1 MLRRLLL
8 IAFLS
13 LPLAAQGNPPPA
25 PAQAPPSQQAAQPE
39 AHPVNPPVTTYTLPP
54 EKLQQAIDYARARH
68 WLHFLSVGYGIA
80 VVLLILAVKVAPR
93 LRTWAEGITGV
104 RFLQAY
110 LFAPLLLL
118 VTDVASLP
126 LDLYQQHL
134 SLEYQQSVQ
143 GWGSWFWDWTKGEL
157 LEFLLAGILVW
168 LFYAAIRRSP
178 RRWWFYFWL
187 MAVPIVVFLIFIAPL
202 VIEPLFFQYEPL
214 AAKQPDLV
222 AAIEKVVQRGGL
234 AIPPERMF
242 EMKASEKLKS
252 LNADVEGLGASKR
265 VVVWDTTIQKMTT
278 NEILFAFGHEMGHYV
293 LGHVRI
299 TLMLVCGVI
308 LLFLFVGY
316 HAARWMIAKW
326 GGRWS
331 IRGMEDWASLPVM
344 LLVLAVFSF
353 VSEPL
358 FNSFSRMQEHHAD
371 IYGLEVIHGIVPDSP
386 QAAASAFQILGEVS
400 LSDPNPSG
408 FIKFWLY
415 DHPPVSD
422 RVRFAA
428 EYDPWHG
435 GREPKYVK

>member
-157 LEFLLAGILVW
+157 LSIVLAVLLVFIL
-168 LFYAAIRRSP
+168 YAVIRRSR

-187 MAVPIVVFLIFIAPL
+187 ASLPILFTIMFLEPFL
-202 VIEPLFFQYEPL
+202 IEPLFFKFEPL
-214 AAKQPDLV
+214 ANEQPALV
-222 AAIEKVVQRGGL
+222 NELEKVVARGGL
-234 AIPPERMF
+234 AIPPDRMF
-242 EMKASEKLKS
+242 EMKASEKLNS
-252 LNADVEGLGASKR
+252 LNAYVSGFGSSKR
-265 VVVWDTTIQKMTT
+265 VVVWDTTIEKLSTP
-278 NEILFAFGHEMGHYV
+278 EIAFVFAHEMGHYV
-293 LGHVRI
+293 LGHIRNS
-299 TLMLVCGVI
+299 LI
-308 LLFLFVGY
+308 L
-316 HAARWMIAKW
+316 
-326 GGRWS
+326 
-331 IRGMEDWASLPVM
+331 ASLGT
-344 LLVLAVFSF
+344 LVL
-353 VSEPL
+353 
-358 FNSFSRMQEHHAD
+358 
-371 IYGLEVIHGIVPDSP
+371 
-386 QAAASAFQILGEVS
+386 
-400 LSDPNPSG
+400 
-408 FIKFWLY
+408 LY
-415 DHPPVSD
+415 IGY
-422 RVRFAA
+422 RAI
-428 EYDPWHG
+428 E
-435 GREPKYVK
+435 